1 MVPISQP
8 VLVPEL
14 LFGDHGLMPTPRHAQ
29 TLNQQQLLLQHD
41 LVKEVQCIPGVQLLA
56 PLLHLCLGRLP
67 MWLLRHYRVEGARS
81 LGEQPGLR
89 GGAVVSA
96 VGRGG
101 VC

>member
-1 MVPISQP
+1 MVGEAGQRRIR
-8 VLVPEL
+8 
-14 LFGDHGLMPTPRHAQ
+14 HGEEQWGVTQ
-29 TLNQQQLLLQHD
+29 TNQNLHD
-41 LVKEVQCIPGVQLLA
+41 EFRGHQRTHDWA
-56 PLLHLCLGRLP
+56 S